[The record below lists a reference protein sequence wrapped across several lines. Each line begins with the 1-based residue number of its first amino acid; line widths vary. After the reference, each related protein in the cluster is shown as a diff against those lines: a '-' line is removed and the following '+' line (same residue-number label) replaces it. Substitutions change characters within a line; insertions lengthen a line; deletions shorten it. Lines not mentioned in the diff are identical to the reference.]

1 MSQNVLT
8 SDSVDYTQLY
18 KEYDISK
25 NITQPILNKY
35 EYTQCLGMRAQQI
48 AMGSEPLI
56 KLTPDLNDPV
66 LIAKEE
72 LRQRKCPFI
81 LEKKIGGRSEFWKLE
96 DLAFEDNLF

>member
-1 MSQNVLT
+1 MSTSIIT
-8 SDSVDYTQLY
+8 SDSIDYTKLY
-18 KEYDISK
+18 QDYDISK
-25 NITQPILNKY
+25 NMTEPILNKY

-56 KLTPDLNDPV
+56 KLTPYLNDPI

-81 LEKKIGGRSEFWKLE
+81 LEKRSGKKSEFWKLE
-96 DLAFEDNLF
+96 DLRFDESIF

>member
-1 MSQNVLT
+1 MSKNVLT
-8 SDSVDYTQLY
+8 SESVDYTQLY

-25 NITQPILNKY
+25 NKTQPILNKY

-56 KLTPDLNDPV
+56 KLTSDLNDPV

-81 LEKKIGGRSEFWKLE
+81 LEKKIGQHSEFWKLE